1 LREELDRGQSPITVQ
16 NHKATVL
23 SREDQKAES
32 RVKSV
37 LCDVFSEAPEM
48 LRTDRDESL
57 QGRILVLN
65 LTMPR
70 ILSVKQELADRYVIP
85 FHAK

>member
-1 LREELDRGQSPITVQ
+1 
-16 NHKATVL
+16 
-23 SREDQKAES
+23 
-32 RVKSV
+32 
-37 LCDVFSEAPEM
+37 M

-70 ILSVKQELADRYVIP
+70 ILSIKQELADRYVIP